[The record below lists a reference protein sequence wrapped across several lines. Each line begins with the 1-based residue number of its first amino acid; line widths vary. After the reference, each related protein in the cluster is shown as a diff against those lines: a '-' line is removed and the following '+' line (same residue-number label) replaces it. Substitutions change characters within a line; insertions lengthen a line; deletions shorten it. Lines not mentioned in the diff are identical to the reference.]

1 MSLPSFYTV
10 SLSTDSG
17 PGSPDS
23 NYLRVAQSLAG
34 RRLSDNVIGN
44 NSGNRGRPA
53 PSSSVHLSPATC
65 LSVGSLP
72 TRRHSSIGSTDRR
85 PSTANLLPPSVI
97 VYIYVW
103 HHDWM
108 HSSFVCI
115 RARPVFFWLSNY
127 TFLDGVRDGL
137 RMQFCVRCRRRN
149 QYIQG
154 EAITDWSW
162 SVSSRVIR
170 AAGYQTPARAYRCCL
185 RLPSRLSADWA
196 DWRRDG
202 RLCARPPSLRAAG
215 RQRRAPVFC
224 SKSDPAW
231 WGSFHL

>member
-1 MSLPSFYTV
+1 MCVSLPSFYTV

-115 RARPVFFWLSNY
+115 RARPVFFGYRITRCWTVY
-127 TFLDGVRDGL
+127 VTG
-137 RMQFCVRCRRRN
+137 CVCNFASDVDDETNTSR
-149 QYIQG
+149 G
-154 EAITDWSW
+154 EAITDWS
-162 SVSSRVIR
+162 
-170 AAGYQTPARAYRCCL
+170 
-185 RLPSRLSADWA
+185 
-196 DWRRDG
+196 
-202 RLCARPPSLRAAG
+202 
-215 RQRRAPVFC
+215 
-224 SKSDPAW
+224 
-231 WGSFHL
+231 

>member
-1 MSLPSFYTV
+1 MCVSLPSFYTV

-97 VYIYVW
+97 VYIY
-103 HHDWM
+103 M
-108 HSSFVCI
+108 FGIMIGCI
-115 RARPVFFWLSNY
+115 PPLCASGP
-127 TFLDGVRDGL
+127 
-137 RMQFCVRCRRRN
+137 VRCFFGYR
-149 QYIQG
+149 
-154 EAITDWSW
+154 ITRSW
-162 SVSSRVIR
+162 TVYVTGCVCNFASDVDDETNTSR
-170 AAGYQTPARAYRCCL
+170 GTQ
-185 RLPSRLSADWA
+185 
-196 DWRRDG
+196 
-202 RLCARPPSLRAAG
+202 
-215 RQRRAPVFC
+215 
-224 SKSDPAW
+224 
-231 WGSFHL
+231 

>member
-1 MSLPSFYTV
+1 MCVSLPSFYTV

-97 VYIYVW
+97 VYMFGI
-103 HHDWM
+103 M
-108 HSSFVCI
+108 IGCI
-115 RARPVFFWLSNY
+115 PPLCASGP
-127 TFLDGVRDGL
+127 
-137 RMQFCVRCRRRN
+137 VRCFL
-149 QYIQG
+149 
-154 EAITDWSW
+154 AIELH
-162 SVSSRVIR
+162 VV
-170 AAGYQTPARAYRCCL
+170 GRCT
-185 RLPSRLSADWA
+185 
-196 DWRRDG
+196 
-202 RLCARPPSLRAAG
+202 
-215 RQRRAPVFC
+215 
-224 SKSDPAW
+224 
-231 WGSFHL
+231 